1 MIWQLSLRSLLPTRY
16 EMGKRHV
23 EAAKKRGDALR
34 GNTVEA
40 DARAAYL
47 GGDPDADGSRSMST
61 ACV

>member
-1 MIWQLSLRSLLPTRY
+1 
-16 EMGKRHV
+16 MGKRYV
-23 EAAKKRGDALR
+23 EADKKRGDALR

>member
-1 MIWQLSLRSLLPTRY
+1 MIWQLSLRFLLPRRY
-16 EMGKRHV
+16 EMGKRYV
-23 EAAKKRGDALR
+23 EADKKRGDALR